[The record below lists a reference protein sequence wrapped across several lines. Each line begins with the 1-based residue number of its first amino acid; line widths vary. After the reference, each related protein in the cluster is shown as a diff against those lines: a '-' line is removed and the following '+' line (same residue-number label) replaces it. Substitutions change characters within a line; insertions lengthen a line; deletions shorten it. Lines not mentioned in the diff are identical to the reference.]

1 MKDMIILI
9 ITITL
14 ITLTQLFMAY
24 VIFRMTKRI
33 NHLARNVV
41 YIENILD
48 EMKMQ
53 DKEVDKLEKFKNLD
67 GFFTQ
72 PK

>member
-1 MKDMIILI
+1 MTNVIILSI
-9 ITITL
+9 VL
-14 ITLTQLFMAY
+14 LQVGMAY
-24 VIFRMTKRI
+24 VIFRIVKRI
-33 NHLARNVV
+33 NDLNRIIRDIQYTMDNS
-41 YIENILD
+41 E
-48 EMKMQ
+48 

>member
-1 MKDMIILI
+1 
-9 ITITL
+9 
-14 ITLTQLFMAY
+14 
-24 VIFRMTKRI
+24 MTKRI
-33 NHLARNVV
+33 NHLTRDVF